1 MLPSR
6 SLPIAAVFAALIN
19 AAVWGLSWLPLKYL
33 DRNGVPSLWATFF
46 VFLLCCVAVVAA
58 RRDAPRALWQNK
70 ALWWLVIA
78 AGGTNACFN
87 IALAQGDVV
96 RCILLF
102 YLMPMWVV
110 PLARWLLNEP
120 VTVSALGRIALAL
133 AGASLVLGE
142 GRFIAPIPNST
153 ADWLAVAG
161 GAFFAL
167 NNVILRKYND
177 TPEDARALG
186 MFLGAVFIAPL
197 TIFALS
203 FTAHPMTLDAQPMAW
218 LVIVV
223 FAVFVLI
230 GNLALQYGAGRLP
243 ANVLSVLMLAEILV
257 ATVSSWLGGEA
268 TITAATL
275 IGGALIVSA
284 SLLAVFSK
292 NAPAH

>member
-1 MLPSR
+1 MLSSR
-6 SLPIAAVFAALIN
+6 SLPVAAALAALIN
-19 AAVWGLSWLPLKYL
+19 AAVWGLSWIPLKYL
-33 DRNGVPSLWATFF
+33 DRNGVPSLWATLF
-46 VFLLCCVAVVAA
+46 VFLLCTIVVIVA
-58 RRDAPRALWQNK
+58 RRNAPRSLWNNK

-120 VTVSALGRIALAL
+120 VTLHALARIALAL
-133 AGASLVLGE
+133 AGASLVLSE
-142 GRFIAPIPNST
+142 GTFIAPIPHSV

-167 NNVILRKYND
+167 NNVILRKYNH

-186 MFLGAVFIAPL
+186 MFLGAVIIAPL

-203 FTAHPMTLDAQPMAW
+203 FTAHPMTLNAQPMAW
-218 LVIVV
+218 LVIVA

-230 GNLALQYGAGRLP
+230 GNLALQYGAAGLP

-257 ATVSSWLGGEA
+257 ATISSWLGGEA

-292 NAPAH
+292 NASAH

>member
-1 MLPSR
+1 MRHLA
-6 SLPIAAVFAALIN
+6 LAAALAALIN
-19 AAVWGLSWLPLKYL
+19 ASVWGLSWIPLKYL
-33 DRNGVPSLWATFF
+33 EKQGMPSLWATFF
-46 VFLLCCVAVVAA
+46 VFLLCSIAVIVA
-58 RRDAPRALWQNK
+58 RRSAPRALWQNK

-120 VTVSALGRIALAL
+120 VTLAALVRIALAL
-133 AGASLVLGE
+133 AGASLVLGD
-142 GRFIAPIPNST
+142 GQFIAPIPHSIP
-153 ADWLAVAG
+153 DWLAVAG

-167 NNVILRKYND
+167 NNVILRKYNA

-186 MFLGAVFIAPL
+186 MFLGAVVIAPI

-203 FTAHPMTLDAQPMAW
+203 FTAHPMILNATPNAW
-218 LVIVV
+218 AVIVV

-243 ANVLSVLMLAEILV
+243 ANALSVLMLSEILV
-257 ATVSSWLGGEA
+257 ATISSWLGGAA
-268 TITAATL
+268 TITTATL
-275 IGGALIVSA
+275 IGGALIISA

-292 NAPAH
+292 NSPVH

>member
-1 MLPSR
+1 MRQLP
-6 SLPIAAVFAALIN
+6 LAAALAALVN
-19 AAVWGLSWLPLKYL
+19 ASVWGLSWIPLKYL
-33 DRNGVPSLWATFF
+33 ERNGVPSLWATFF
-46 VFLLCCVAVVAA
+46 VFLLCSIAVVTV
-58 RRDAPRALWQNK
+58 RRRAPRALWENK
-70 ALWWLVIA
+70 SLWWLVIA

-120 VTVSALGRIALAL
+120 ITPTAIARVALAI

-142 GRFIAPIPNST
+142 GSFIAPIPHSV

-167 NNVILRKYND
+167 NNVVLRKYNH

-186 MFLGAVFIAPL
+186 MFLGAVVIAPL

-203 FTAHPMTLDAQPMAW
+203 FTAHPMTLQAQPLAW
-218 LVIVV
+218 LVVLV

-243 ANVLSVLMLAEILV
+243 ANVLSVLMLSEILV
-257 ATVSSWLGGEA
+257 ATISSWLGGAA

-292 NAPAH
+292 QNAH

>member
-1 MLPSR
+1 MRQLP
-6 SLPIAAVFAALIN
+6 LAAALAALIN
-19 AAVWGLSWLPLKYL
+19 ASVWGLSWIPLKYL

-46 VFLLCCVAVVAA
+46 VFLLCTIVVVIA
-58 RRDAPRALWQNK
+58 RRSAPRALWENK

-110 PLARWLLNEP
+110 PLARWLLKEA
-120 VTVSALGRIALAL
+120 VTLSAILRIVLAI
-133 AGASLVLGE
+133 AGASLVLGD
-142 GRFIAPIPNST
+142 GKFIAPIPHSI

-167 NNVILRKYND
+167 NNVILRKYNAA
-177 TPEDARALG
+177 PEDARALG
-186 MFLGAVFIAPL
+186 MFLGAVVIAPL

-203 FTAHPMTLDAQPMAW
+203 FTAHPMTLHATPIAW
-218 LVIVV
+218 LVMIV

-243 ANVLSVLMLAEILV
+243 ANVLSVLMLSEILV
-257 ATVSSWLGGEA
+257 ATISSWLGGAA

-275 IGGALIVSA
+275 VGGALIVSA
-284 SLLAVFSK
+284 SLLAMFSRSR
-292 NAPAH
+292 AVPA

>member
-1 MLPSR
+1 MRHLP
-6 SLPIAAVFAALIN
+6 LAAALAALTN
-19 AAVWGLSWLPLKYL
+19 ATVWGLSWIPLKYL
-33 DRNGVPSLWATFF
+33 ERNGVPSLWATFF
-46 VFLLCCVAVVAA
+46 VFLLCSIAVVVA
-58 RRDAPRALWQNK
+58 RRSAPRALWGNK

-120 VTVSALGRIALAL
+120 ITLTALARVAL
-133 AGASLVLGE
+133 AIAGASLVLGE
-142 GRFIAPIPNST
+142 GSFIAPIPHSV

-167 NNVILRKYND
+167 NNVILRKYNS

-186 MFLGAVFIAPL
+186 MFLGAVVIAPV

-203 FTAHPMTLDAQPMAW
+203 FTAHPMTLNAQPLAW
-218 LVIVV
+218 LVVIV

-243 ANVLSVLMLAEILV
+243 ANVLSVLMLSEILV
-257 ATVSSWLGGEA
+257 ATLSSWLGGAA

-275 IGGALIVSA
+275 IGGTLIVSA

-292 NAPAH
+292 QNAH

>member
-1 MLPSR
+1 MRQLP
-6 SLPIAAVFAALIN
+6 LLAALAALTN
-19 AAVWGLSWLPLKYL
+19 AAIWGLSWIPLKYL
-33 DRNGVPSLWATFF
+33 ETQGVPSLWATFF
-46 VFLLCCVAVVAA
+46 VFLLCVIVVVMV
-58 RRDAPRALWQNK
+58 RPSAPRALWNNK

-120 VTVSALGRIALAL
+120 ITPTALARVAL
-133 AGASLVLGE
+133 AVVGASLVLGE
-142 GRFIAPIPNST
+142 GSFIAPVPHSI

-167 NNVILRKYND
+167 NNVILRKYNH
-177 TPEDARALG
+177 TPDDARALG
-186 MFLGAVFIAPL
+186 MFLGAVVIAPL

-203 FTAHPMTLDAQPMAW
+203 FTAHPMTLNATSISW
-218 LVIVV
+218 LIIVV
-223 FAVFVLI
+223 FAVFVLV

-243 ANVLSVLMLAEILV
+243 ANVLSVLMLSEILV
-257 ATVSSWLGGEA
+257 ATVSSWLGGAA

-292 NAPAH
+292 SSTAH

>member
-1 MLPSR
+1 MR
-6 SLPIAAVFAALIN
+6 HLPIAATLAALTN
-19 AAVWGLSWLPLKYL
+19 ASVWGLSWIPLKYL
-33 DRNGVPSLWATFF
+33 ERNGVPSLWATFF
-46 VFLLCCVAVVAA
+46 VFLLCSIVVVVA
-58 RRDAPRALWQNK
+58 RRSAPRALWQNK

-110 PLARWLLNEP
+110 PLARWLLNEAI
-120 VTVSALGRIALAL
+120 TASALARVALAI
-133 AGASLVLGE
+133 AGASLVLGD
-142 GRFIAPIPNST
+142 GSFIAPIPKSV

-167 NNVILRKYND
+167 NNVILRKYNQ

-186 MFLGAVFIAPL
+186 MFLGAVVIAPL

-203 FTAHPMTLDAQPMAW
+203 FTAHPMILNAAPSAW
-218 LVIVV
+218 LVIIV

-243 ANVLSVLMLAEILV
+243 ANVLSVLMLSEILV
-257 ATVSSWLGGEA
+257 ATISSWLGGEA
-268 TITAATL
+268 KVTAATL

-284 SLLAVFSK
+284 SLLAVFAKPSAK
-292 NAPAH
+292 VA

>member
-1 MLPSR
+1 MPAR
-6 SLPIAAVFAALIN
+6 SLPFLAALAALTN
-19 AAVWGLSWLPLKYL
+19 AAVWGLSWIPLKYL
-33 DRNGVPSLWATFF
+33 ERNGVPSLWATFF
-46 VFLLCCVAVVAA
+46 VFFLCVVVVVIA
-58 RRDAPRALWQNK
+58 RRSAPRALWQNK
-70 ALWWLVIA
+70 PLWWLVIA

-120 VTVSALGRIALAL
+120 VTPTALARIALAI

-142 GRFIAPIPNST
+142 GTFIAPIPHSG

-167 NNVILRKYND
+167 NNVILRKYNN

-186 MFLGAVFIAPL
+186 MFLGAVIIAPL

-203 FTAHPMTLDAQPMAW
+203 FTSHAMTLNASPTSW

-230 GNLALQYGAGRLP
+230 SNIALQYGAGGLP
-243 ANVLSVLMLAEILV
+243 ANVLSVLMLSEILV

-292 NAPAH
+292 SSATH

>member
-1 MLPSR
+1 MRQLP
-6 SLPIAAVFAALIN
+6 LLATLAALIN
-19 AAVWGLSWLPLKYL
+19 AAVWGLSWIPLKYL
-33 DRNGVPSLWATFF
+33 DRNGMPSLWATFF
-46 VFLLCCVAVVAA
+46 VFLLCTITVVIA
-58 RRDAPRALWQNK
+58 RRSAPRALWDNK

-110 PLARWLLNEP
+110 PLARWLLDEP
-120 VTVSALGRIALAL
+120 ITASALARVALAIT
-133 AGASLVLGE
+133 GASLVLGE
-142 GRFIAPIPNST
+142 GSFIAPIPHSV

-167 NNVILRKYND
+167 NNVILRKYNS

-186 MFLGAVFIAPL
+186 MFVGAVVIAPL

-203 FTAHPMTLDAQPMAW
+203 FTAHPMTLNPSAESW

-230 GNLALQYGAGRLP
+230 GNIALQYGAGRLP
-243 ANVLSVLMLAEILV
+243 ANVLSVLMLSEILV
-257 ATVSSWLGGEA
+257 ATVSSWLGGAA

-275 IGGALIVSA
+275 IGGGLIISA
-284 SLLAVFSK
+284 SLLSVFSK
-292 NAPAH
+292 SAPSH

>member
-1 MLPSR
+1 MRHLP
-6 SLPIAAVFAALIN
+6 LAATLAALVN
-19 AAVWGLSWLPLKYL
+19 ASVWGLSWIPLKYL
-33 DRNGVPSLWATFF
+33 EKHGVPSLWATFF
-46 VFLLCCVAVVAA
+46 VFLLCSVTVVIA
-58 RRDAPRALWQNK
+58 RRNAPRELWKNK
-70 ALWWLVIA
+70 SLWWLVIA

-120 VTVSALGRIALAL
+120 ITISALARIALAI

-142 GRFIAPIPNST
+142 GTFIAPIPHST

-167 NNVILRKYND
+167 NNVILRKYNS

-186 MFLGAVFIAPL
+186 MFLGAVIIAPL
-197 TIFALS
+197 TIFTLS
-203 FTAHPMTLDAQPMAW
+203 FTAHPMTLNATSNAW

-223 FAVFVLI
+223 FAVFVLV

-243 ANVLSVLMLAEILV
+243 ANVLSVLMLSEILV
-257 ATVSSWLGGEA
+257 ATVSAWLGGAA
-268 TITAATL
+268 TVTMATL
-275 IGGALIVSA
+275 IGGALIISA

-292 NAPAH
+292 NSSAH

>member
-1 MLPSR
+1 MRQLP
-6 SLPIAAVFAALIN
+6 LAAALAALIN
-19 AAVWGLSWLPLKYL
+19 ASVWGLSWIPLKYL
-33 DRNGVPSLWATFF
+33 ERNGVPSLWATFF
-46 VFLLCCVAVVAA
+46 VFLLCSIAVVAV
-58 RRDAPRALWQNK
+58 RRRAPRTLWENK
-70 ALWWLVIA
+70 SLWWLVIA

-110 PLARWLLNEP
+110 PLARWLLKEA
-120 VTVSALGRIALAL
+120 VTPSALARVALAI

-142 GRFIAPIPNST
+142 GRFIAPIPVSI

-167 NNVILRKYND
+167 NNVILRKYNQ

-186 MFLGAVFIAPL
+186 MFLGAVVIAPL

-203 FTAHPMTLDAQPMAW
+203 FTAHPMTLDAQPLAW
-218 LVIVV
+218 LVVV
-223 FAVFVLI
+223 AFAVFVLI

-243 ANVLSVLMLAEILV
+243 ANVLSVLMLSEILV
-257 ATVSSWLGGEA
+257 ATVSSWFGGA
-268 TITAATL
+268 AAITSATL

-284 SLLAVFSK
+284 SLFAVFSK
-292 NAPAH
+292 STPAH